1 MKDEILSSIDHPE
14 QLEAAYRA
22 NKIRFKE
29 EFNALYSTL
38 ANHPV
43 ADCWHERLNYEEPD
57 ITWGTNRELLLV
69 VFASLLAGF
78 IAKIPEFLP
87 ISGDFFYPR
96 NIGFVVIPLLAFY
109 FMGKRQLAHQKIAAI
124 AVALTTALV
133 YINLLP
139 ENSQSDT
146 LTLACIHLP
155 LFLWA
160 VLGFTFVGDKMAD
173 YRKRLDF
180 LRYNGDLVVIT
191 VLILIAG
198 IVLTFVTLNLFS
210 VIGVSINEF
219 YMQYIVVLGLA
230 ASPIVGTYVI
240 QTNPQ
245 LVNKVSPVIARI
257 FSPLVLVTLVVY
269 LMAMLG
275 SGKDPYHDRDFL
287 IIFNILLV
295 GVMAIIFFSIAETSW
310 TKQNRTSALIVFLLS
325 IVTVVINGIALSA
338 ILFRILEWGIT
349 PNRIAVLGGN
359 ILILS
364 NLMLV
369 TLALFKVLRGQREI
383 NVVEQSIAT
392 FLPIYSLWTVVVV
405 FLFPV
410 LFGFQ

>member
-1 MKDEILSSIDHPE
+1 MKDEIRSNISHPQ

-22 NKIRFKE
+22 NKTRFKE
-29 EFNALYSTL
+29 EFNALYPELTH
-38 ANHPV
+38 HPV
-43 ADCWHERLNYEEPD
+43 AHCWHERLNYEEPD
-57 ITWGTNRELLLV
+57 ITWGTNSELILV

-78 IAKIPEFLP
+78 TAKIPEFLP
-87 ISGDFFYPR
+87 VDGDFFYPR
-96 NIGFVVIPLLAFY
+96 NMGFVVIPLLTLY
-109 FMGKRQLAHQKIAAI
+109 FIWKRQLTHRKIVAI
-124 AVALTTALV
+124 AVALTTSLV

-139 ENSQSDT
+139 ENDQSDT
-146 LTLACIHLP
+146 FTLACIHLP

-160 VLGFTFVGDKMAD
+160 VLGFAFVGDKIID
-173 YRKRLDF
+173 YRRKLDF

-191 VLILIAG
+191 TLILIAG
-198 IVLTFVTLNLFS
+198 ILLTFITRSLFL
-210 VIGVSINEF
+210 IINIDVSEF
-219 YMQYIVVLGLA
+219 YMQYIVVLGLV

-257 FSPLVLVTLVVY
+257 FSPLVLITLVVY
-269 LMAMLG
+269 LIAMLG

-287 IIFNILLV
+287 ITFNILLV

-325 IVTVVINGIALSA
+325 ILTVIINGIALSA

-349 PNRIAVLGGN
+349 PNRIVVLSSN

-364 NLMLV
+364 NLILV
-369 TLALFKVLRGQREI
+369 TLGLFKVLRSQQEI

-392 FLPIYSLWTVVVV
+392 FLPIYSLWTAVVV
-405 FLFPV
+405 FLFPI

>member
-1 MKDEILSSIDHPE
+1 MKDEILSNIDHPE

-29 EFNALYSTL
+29 EFDALYSTL

-57 ITWGTNRELLLV
+57 ITWGSNRELALV
-69 VFASLLAGF
+69 VLASLLAGF
-78 IAKIPEFLP
+78 VAKIPEFLP
-87 ISGDFFYPR
+87 INDDSFYPR
-96 NIGFVVIPLLAFY
+96 NIGFVVIPLLALY
-109 FMGKRQLAHQKIAAI
+109 FVGKRQLAHRKIAAI

-139 ENSQSDT
+139 KNSQSDT

-210 VIGVSINEF
+210 VIGVSIDEF
-219 YMQYIVVLGLA
+219 YMQYVVVLGLA

-287 IIFNILLV
+287 ITFNILLV

-364 NLMLV
+364 NLILV

-383 NVVEQSIAT
+383 SVVEQSIAT